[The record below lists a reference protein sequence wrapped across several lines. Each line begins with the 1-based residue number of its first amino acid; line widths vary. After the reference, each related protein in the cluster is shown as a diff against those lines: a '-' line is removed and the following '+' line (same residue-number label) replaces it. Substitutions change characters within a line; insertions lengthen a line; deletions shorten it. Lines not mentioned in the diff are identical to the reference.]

1 MWKSARIKFFTAKEL
16 KGFSQEN
23 ATKELKGF
31 SQEIHSKGV
40 KSFSQVNVAKPLSWK
55 SLVGFSHD
63 KLKNEL
69 LNPIL

>member
-31 SQEIHSKGV
+31 NQESAAKELD
-40 KSFSQVNVAKPLSWK
+40 KCEPKPLSWK

>member
-31 SQEIHSKGV
+31 SQ
-40 KSFSQVNVAKPLSWK
+40 AKYHA
-55 SLVGFSHD
+55 GFSHD